1 MLLKDYKGKVCVI
14 NLQFS
19 CMSPVAHKIYISTL
33 VAIVIVCTTFLILYG
48 ASYYSTSLEERFYHT
63 NHAQLKPS
71 GIYGHGLGIVGTL
84 LILIGVFG
92 YMIRKRKKS
101 LARLGALKYWLEFH
115 IFLCTLGPIF
125 VLFHTAFKFGGI
137 VSISFWSMVA
147 VVASGVV
154 GRFIYKQI
162 PRTIQGRELSLN
174 EIKEMKDKI
183 QEELQLNLANSNGT
197 GLNLQISTLLLVEK
211 SVVGSLSGFFS
222 RYFSEFGKVAAIN
235 RNLKE
240 SGIPAAHRKSMLKL
254 IKNEF
259 GLVRRIENLVL
270 MQKLFRYWHVAHLP
284 FALIMLIIMV
294 IHVAVTLAFGY
305 KWIF

>member
-1 MLLKDYKGKVCVI
+1 
-14 NLQFS
+14 
-19 CMSPVAHKIYISTL
+19 MSPVAHKIYISTL
-33 VAIVIVCTTFLILYG
+33 AAIIIICTAFLIFYG
-48 ASYYSTSLEERFYHT
+48 ASYYSTSLEERFYHPAHT
-63 NHAQLKPS
+63 QLKPS

-137 VSISFWSMVA
+137 VSVSFWSMVA

-183 QEELQLNLANSNGT
+183 QEELQLNLSGT
-197 GLNLQISTLLLVEK
+197 TGSGFDLQISSLLLVEK
-211 SVVGSLSGFFS
+211 SSVGSISSFFS
-222 RYFSEFGKVAAIN
+222 RYFSEFSKVAAIN

-240 SGIPAAHRKSMLKL
+240 SGVPPSKRKSMLKL
-254 IKNEF
+254 VKGEL
-259 GLVRRIENLVL
+259 GLLRRIENLVL